1 MNRRRLALS
10 AAAVAVM
17 AGAGVAASASP
28 AAANRAQCEVLE
40 RASDLYAEVMD
51 VTLGRDFATWNNAY
65 SRWLQAES
73 DLEGLSC

>member
-1 MNRRRLALS
+1 MNKRRLTLS

-17 AGAGVAASASP
+17 VGAGLAASASP
-28 AAANRAQCEVLE
+28 ASANRAQCQIVQ

-51 VTLGRDFATWNNAY
+51 VTLGRDFATWTDAY

-73 DLEGLSC
+73 DLEGLGC